1 MNRHLQHEDQEHG
14 RGEAGDGNTATSPN
28 GGQRSNPPMVAGEGK
43 GEAEDK
49 KSLDAAAAREKASN
63 PESEGS
69 SDTDAKISRDQNSI
83 LSGS

>member
-1 MNRHLQHEDQEHG
+1 MNKPFHQEDQGNG
-14 RGEAGDGNTATSPN
+14 RGETGDGNTVTSLN
-28 GGQRSNPPMVAGEGK
+28 GGQKSNPPMVAGEGE
-43 GEAEDK
+43 GEAEDI

-69 SDTDAKISRDQNSI
+69 SNASSKISRDQNS